1 VNILNSLKQHF
12 EEFVAREGHAAGTA
26 EHAAVRKF
34 AEFLQG
40 KQAVA
45 NAVDLLT
52 SRGNTVTGPDAPIA
66 SPAS

>member
-1 VNILNSLKQHF
+1 MNILTNLKQHF
-12 EEFVAREGHAAGTA
+12 EDFVAREGHAAGSA

-52 SRGNTVTGPDAPIA
+52 SRGNTVTGPDAPQA
-66 SPAS
+66 PTA